1 MASLQKRIRKTS
13 HFNMNLDNALG
24 RVRIV
29 LSRTSHPGN
38 IGAAARA
45 MKTMGL
51 AHLVLINPE
60 SFPDPVALARAAGA
74 DDILARAR
82 VVGSLAEALE
92 GTVFAAAMTARRR
105 ELAVPMQWARDA
117 AGELVR
123 ATTHGDVALVFGN
136 ETHGLSN
143 EDVALCHMPV
153 KIPVSADY
161 SSLNLGAAVQV
172 LCYELR
178 MAALEP
184 GQAPVGTEFPPASFE
199 EIEGFF
205 SHLDRAITAS
215 GFFNP
220 SNSKRLWPRLRRL
233 FGRIRLEKDEI
244 NILRGML
251 NAFEKK

>member
-1 MASLQKRIRKTS
+1 
-13 HFNMNLDNALG
+13 MNLDNALG
-24 RVRIV
+24 RVRVV

-51 AHLVLINPE
+51 TQLVLVAPQ
-60 SFPDPVALARAAGA
+60 SFPDPVATARAAGA
-74 DDILARAR
+74 DDILASAR
-82 VVGSLAEALE
+82 VVDTLAEALE

-105 ELAVPMQWARDA
+105 EMAVPMKWAREA
-117 AGELVR
+117 AGELVSL
-123 ATTHGDVALVFGN
+123 AGHGDVALVFGN
-136 ETHGLSN
+136 ETKGLSN

-153 KIPVSADY
+153 KVPVSETY

-178 MAALEP
+178 MAALDPGVAPAVEFEP
-184 GQAPVGTEFPPASFE
+184 ATHEQ
-199 EIEGFF
+199 IEGFYA
-205 SHLDRAITAS
+205 HLDRAITAS

-220 SNSKRLWPRLRRL
+220 ENSKRLWPRLRRL

-251 NAFEKK
+251 SAFEKK

>member
-1 MASLQKRIRKTS
+1 
-13 HFNMNLDNALG
+13 MNNDGALE
-24 RVRIV
+24 RVRVV

-51 AHLVLINPE
+51 SHLVLVSPHA
-60 SFPDPVALARAAGA
+60 FPDPVATARAAGA
-74 DDILARAR
+74 DDILANAR
-82 VVGSLAEALE
+82 IVGSLAEALE

-105 ELAVPMQWARDA
+105 EMAVPMKWAREA
-117 AGELVR
+117 AGDLVQR
-123 ATTHGDVALVFGN
+123 TVFGDVALVFGN
-136 ETHGLSN
+136 ESVGLSN

-153 KIPVSADY
+153 KIPVSETY
-161 SSLNLGAAVQV
+161 SSLNLGAAVQL

-178 MAALEP
+178 MATLDPGEAPGEEFEP
-184 GQAPVGTEFPPASFE
+184 ATFDQ
-199 EIEGFF
+199 IEGFYA
-205 SHLDRAITAS
+205 HLDRAITAS

-220 SNSKRLWPRLRRL
+220 TNSKRLWPRLRRL

-251 NAFEKK
+251 TAFEKHQK

>member
-1 MASLQKRIRKTS
+1 
-13 HFNMNLDNALG
+13 MNREGALG

-51 AHLVLINPE
+51 SQLVLVSPQ
-60 SFPDPVALARAAGA
+60 SFPDPVATARAAGA
-74 DDILARAR
+74 DDILQSAR

-105 ELAVPMQWARDA
+105 EMAVPMKWARDA
-117 AGELVR
+117 AGELVHL
-123 ATTHGDVALVFGN
+123 AAKGDVALVFGN
-136 ETHGLSN
+136 ETKGLSN

-153 KIPVSADY
+153 TIPVSPEY

-172 LCYELR
+172 LSYELR
-178 MAALEP
+178 MAALDPGRAPALEFEP
-184 GQAPVGTEFPPASFE
+184 ATHEQ
-199 EIEGFF
+199 IEGFYA
-205 SHLDRAITAS
+205 HLDRAITAS

-220 SNSKRLWPRLRRL
+220 VSSKRLWPRIRRL
-233 FGRIRLEKDEI
+233 YGRIRLEKDEV

-251 NAFEKK
+251 TAFEKK

>member
-1 MASLQKRIRKTS
+1 
-13 HFNMNLDNALG
+13 MNHDGALG
-24 RVRIV
+24 RVRVV

-51 AHLVLINPE
+51 SQLVLVSPH
-60 SFPDPVALARAAGA
+60 SFPDPVATARAAGA
-74 DDILARAR
+74 DDILASAR

-92 GTVFAAAMTARRR
+92 GTVFAAALTARQR
-105 ELAVPMQWARDA
+105 ELAVPMKWARDA
-117 AGELVR
+117 AGDIVSR
-123 ATTHGDVALVFGN
+123 TSFGDVALVFGN
-136 ETHGLSN
+136 ETVGLSN

-153 KIPVSADY
+153 KIPVSAEY

-178 MAALEP
+178 MAALDPGEP
-184 GQAPVGTEFPPASFE
+184 PNLESELATFE
-199 EIEGFF
+199 QVEGFF

-215 GFFNP
+215 GFFHP

-233 FGRIRLEKDEI
+233 FGRIQLEKDEI

-251 NAFEKK
+251 TAFEKK

>member
-1 MASLQKRIRKTS
+1 
-13 HFNMNLDNALG
+13 MNNDGALG
-24 RVRIV
+24 RVRVV
-29 LSRTSHPGN
+29 LTRTSHPGN

-51 AHLVLINPE
+51 SQLLLVNPQA
-60 SFPDPVALARAAGA
+60 FPDPVATARAAGA
-74 DDILARAR
+74 DDILSSAR

-92 GTVFAAAMTARRR
+92 GTVFAAALTARRR
-105 ELAVPMQWARDA
+105 EMAVPMKWAREA
-117 AGELVR
+117 AGDLMQR
-123 ATTHGDVALVFGN
+123 AAFGDVALVFGN
-136 ETHGLSN
+136 ETVGLAN

-153 KIPVSADY
+153 RIPVSESY

-178 MAALEP
+178 MAALDPGAAPAVEFEP
-184 GQAPVGTEFPPASFE
+184 ATFD

-205 SHLDRAITAS
+205 AHLDRAITAS

-220 SNSKRLWPRLRRL
+220 ASSKRLWPRLRRL

-251 NAFEKK
+251 SAFEKK

>member
-1 MASLQKRIRKTS
+1 
-13 HFNMNLDNALG
+13 MNVESALE
-24 RVRIV
+24 RVRVV

-51 AHLVLINPE
+51 SHLVLVNPQ
-60 SFPDPVALARAAGA
+60 SFPDPVATARAAGA
-74 DDILARAR
+74 DDILANAR

-105 ELAVPMQWARDA
+105 EMAVPMKWAREA
-117 AGELVR
+117 AGDLVQLT
-123 ATTHGDVALVFGN
+123 ASGDVALVFGN
-136 ETHGLSN
+136 ETMGLSN

-153 KIPVSADY
+153 KVPVSETY
-161 SSLNLGAAVQV
+161 SSLNLGAAVQL

-178 MAALEP
+178 MAALDP
-184 GQAPVGTEFPPASFE
+184 GDAPATEFEPATFE
-199 EIEGFF
+199 QIEGFYA
-205 SHLDRAITAS
+205 HLDRAITAS

-220 SNSKRLWPRLRRL
+220 INSKRLWPRLRRL
-233 FGRIRLEKDEI
+233 YGRIRLEKDEI

-251 NAFEKK
+251 TAFEKK

>member
-1 MASLQKRIRKTS
+1 
-13 HFNMNLDNALG
+13 MNRDDALG

-51 AHLVLINPE
+51 SQLVLVSPQI
-60 SFPDPVALARAAGA
+60 FPDPVATARAAGA
-74 DDILARAR
+74 DDILANAR

-92 GTVFAAAMTARRR
+92 GTVFAAALTARRR
-105 ELAVPMQWARDA
+105 ELSVPMKWAREA
-117 AGELVR
+117 AADLSARV
-123 ATTHGDVALVFGN
+123 TFGDVALVFGN
-136 ETHGLSN
+136 ETAGLSN

-172 LCYELR
+172 MCYELR
-178 MAALEP
+178 MAAIDPGDAPAVEFEP
-184 GQAPVGTEFPPASFE
+184 ATFE
-199 EIEGFF
+199 QVEGFYV
-205 SHLDRAITAS
+205 HLHDAISAS
-215 GFFNP
+215 GFFHQ

-251 NAFEKK
+251 TSFGKSRLK

>member
-1 MASLQKRIRKTS
+1 
-13 HFNMNLDNALG
+13 MNNGDALG
-24 RVRIV
+24 RVRVV

-51 AHLVLINPE
+51 TQLVLVAPQ
-60 SFPDPVALARAAGA
+60 SFPDPVATARAAGA
-74 DDILARAR
+74 DDILAGAR

-92 GTVFAAAMTARRR
+92 GTVFAAALTARRR
-105 ELAVPMQWARDA
+105 ELAVPMKWAREA
-117 AGELVR
+117 AGDLVQR
-123 ATTHGDVALVFGN
+123 TGFGDVALVFGN
-136 ETHGLSN
+136 ETVGLSN

-153 KIPVSADY
+153 KIPVSDSYA
-161 SSLNLGAAVQV
+161 SLNLGAAVQV

-184 GQAPVGTEFPPASFE
+184 GQAPALEFEPASFE
-199 EIEGFF
+199 EVEGFF
-205 SHLDRAITAS
+205 AHLDRAITAS

-220 SNSKRLWPRLRRL
+220 TSSKRLWPRLRRL

-251 NAFEKK
+251 SAFEKK

>member
-1 MASLQKRIRKTS
+1 
-13 HFNMNLDNALG
+13 MNLDNALG
-24 RVRIV
+24 RVRVV

-51 AHLVLINPE
+51 TQLVLVSPL
-60 SFPDPVALARAAGA
+60 SFPDPVATARAAGA
-74 DDILARAR
+74 DDILAGAR
-82 VVGSLAEALE
+82 VVDTLAEALE

-105 ELAVPMQWARDA
+105 EMAVPMKWAREA
-117 AGELVR
+117 AGELVSL
-123 ATTHGDVALVFGN
+123 TGHGDVALVFGN
-136 ETHGLSN
+136 ETKGLSN
-143 EDVALCHMPV
+143 DDVALCHMPV
-153 KIPVSADY
+153 KVPVSETY

-178 MAALEP
+178 MAALDPGLAPSIEFEP
-184 GQAPVGTEFPPASFE
+184 ATHEQ
-199 EIEGFF
+199 IEGFYA
-205 SHLDRAITAS
+205 HLDRAITAS

-220 SNSKRLWPRLRRL
+220 ENSKRLWPRLRRL
-233 FGRIRLEKDEI
+233 FGRIRLERDEI

>member
-1 MASLQKRIRKTS
+1 
-13 HFNMNLDNALG
+13 MNHDGALE
-24 RVRIV
+24 RVRVV

-51 AHLVLINPE
+51 SQLVLVSPHA
-60 SFPDPVALARAAGA
+60 FPDPVATTRAAGA
-74 DDILARAR
+74 DDILANAR
-82 VVGSLAEALE
+82 VVGSLSEALE
-92 GTVFAAAMTARRR
+92 GTVFAAALTARRR
-105 ELAVPMQWARDA
+105 ELSVPMKWAREA
-117 AGELVR
+117 AGDLLGR
-123 ATTHGDVALVFGN
+123 AAFGDVALVFGN
-136 ETHGLSN
+136 ETVGLSN

-153 KIPVSADY
+153 KIPVSETY

-178 MAALEP
+178 MAALDPSAAPAVEFEP
-184 GQAPVGTEFPPASFE
+184 ATFE
-199 EIEGFF
+199 QIEGFF

-215 GFFNP
+215 GFFDP

-251 NAFEKK
+251 SAFEKR